1 MITKKPM
8 QLKAFIKKA
17 AKKNISAQGKLNTP
31 FRCCSMTAASASL
44 LMLWKQNGGINV
56 LSEMRKELSADEAGF
71 RELTDPM
78 LYKLSSV
85 FSGDYVK
92 PARYPRFD
100 E

>member
-1 MITKKPM
+1 M
-8 QLKAFIKKA
+8 
-17 AKKNISAQGKLNTP
+17 GV
-31 FRCCSMTAASASL
+31 SMSCPKCES
-44 LMLWKQNGGINV
+44 
-56 LSEMRKELSADEAGF
+56 ELSADEAGF

-92 PARYPRFD
+92 PARYPVFD